1 MTQQQ
6 KLLVRTS
13 FGSLQN
19 HTERIA
25 GLMYA
30 KLFELEPKSQVLFR
44 GDIKEQGQKLMRML
58 HIAIDDIDQ
67 PELLQPKLYTLG
79 MIHHSYGI
87 ESQQYVSFGE
97 ALIHALHMV
106 LGKEF
111 TPEIEEAWRA
121 AYRYLAATMY
131 NFPRKDENV
140 QLPHH

>member
-6 KLLVRTS
+6 KDLVRTTFS
-13 FGSLQN
+13 SLQSQ
-19 HTERIA
+19 TERIA

-58 HIAIDDIDQ
+58 HIAIDDIEH

-87 ESQQYVSFGE
+87 ESQQYV
-97 ALIHALHMV
+97 
-106 LGKEF
+106 
-111 TPEIEEAWRA
+111 
-121 AYRYLAATMY
+121 
-131 NFPRKDENV
+131 
-140 QLPHH
+140 